1 MKASAEVLK
10 HQTAAAEVLSIENC
24 FYRLYINESTGLPF
38 EIADKKS
45 NTTTRLLIDFIG
57 YLSVY
62 GKSGPYLMR
71 FHNQGDPEHLL
82 NNLEKKLSTSDN
94 DVFSSVDVEFGG
106 LLAAKFQLFK
116 APDLAPAVHFEV

>member
-1 MKASAEVLK
+1 
-10 HQTAAAEVLSIENC
+10 
-24 FYRLYINESTGLPF
+24 
-38 EIADKKS
+38 
-45 NTTTRLLIDFIG
+45 
-57 YLSVY
+57 
-62 GKSGPYLMR
+62 MR